1 MIETVLATVTLG
13 MVFCWR
19 TACRQ
24 SAAML
29 EAGPER
35 AAVCAARSRS
45 LPEDAVLRRHF
56 LAQINSEIQAGLA
69 PCPSDSV
76 LRRHHQALV
85 SAKLQ
90 QALAELG
97 RSPAC

>member
-24 SAAML
+24 AAETAPAGAASAA
-29 EAGPER
+29 AKVR
-35 AAVCAARSRS
+35 Q

-56 LAQINSEIQAGLA
+56 LAQIHSEIEAGLA

-90 QALAELG
+90 QVLAEFG

>member
-24 SAAML
+24 SAAVL
-29 EAGPER
+29 EAAPER
-35 AAVCAARSRS
+35 TSGCAARSRS

-90 QALAELG
+90 QRLAEFG
-97 RSPAC
+97 RSPAS

>member
-1 MIETVLATVTLG
+1 MIETVLATVALG

-24 SAAML
+24 AAEAAPAGDMSAA
-29 EAGPER
+29 AGVR
-35 AAVCAARSRS
+35 R

-56 LAQINSEIQAGLA
+56 LAQINNEIEAGLA
-69 PCPSDSV
+69 PRPSDSV

-90 QALAELG
+90 QVLAEFG
-97 RSPAC
+97 SRPACR